1 MSSNLVLPN
10 GKPGH
15 ILTQDDIVN
24 EAIKDAIDVM
34 NPENIPKQFN
44 YSEKPSDD
52 LMAAM
57 DFKNPKQVNEL
68 KYIIKDILS
77 GDNAAARDERYSY
90 LNFEQIKTAIEWLQT
105 NKFDEQLQQLIL
117 QRPWALIYKD
127 KPPTPEEFLT
137 HKYIGEQ
144 ANSLWLP
151 LRKAF
156 LTYFDTN
163 LPYRT
168 AVLNPSIGVGKKVT
182 VTSPIQVG
190 YEDYYEIIDDSGTKY
205 NFSEGQLIWHKN
217 KYVSIEKLIGA
228 GKLTLSKINYINMMV
243 YDVEKTHLFD
253 DAFNLK
259 TYDSLIG
266 YFKKV
271 NDDIYAQW
279 DIYTQKHHI
288 VPRSEGGI
296 DSEDNLVRL
305 PYYFHLMA
313 HYLRGKEA
321 ESIGDKAAQY
331 KNYKAV
337 CWALEENSLP
347 KNVIEMHEKLQIVVE
362 SLEKRRQLEKQRV
375 WITDGKVSQQIFS
388 FEAIPEGWHRGR
400 TFRSPASKKWVNK
413 DGKSYYIEKDKV
425 DEYLKNGYILG
436 MFKTEKMK
444 AHIERDRNKNKA
456 GFTKGTKWMYKG
468 KERKCVKLE
477 EVDTFKK
484 DGWTLGHNYKSSWTK
499 GAKAAVHKDNTIKY
513 IDKEK
518 VNDFLSSGWKIGT
531 GYNSYKGTF
540 NDDN

>member
-1 MSSNLVLPN
+1 MPN

-24 EAIKDAIDVM
+24 EAIKDTIDVM

-228 GKLTLSKINYINMMV
+228 GKLQN
-243 YDVEKTHLFD
+243 
-253 DAFNLK
+253 
-259 TYDSLIG
+259 
-266 YFKKV
+266 
-271 NDDIYAQW
+271 
-279 DIYTQKHHI
+279 
-288 VPRSEGGI
+288 
-296 DSEDNLVRL
+296 
-305 PYYFHLMA
+305 
-313 HYLRGKEA
+313 
-321 ESIGDKAAQY
+321 
-331 KNYKAV
+331 
-337 CWALEENSLP
+337 
-347 KNVIEMHEKLQIVVE
+347 
-362 SLEKRRQLEKQRV
+362 
-375 WITDGKVSQQIFS
+375 
-388 FEAIPEGWHRGR
+388 
-400 TFRSPASKKWVNK
+400 
-413 DGKSYYIEKDKV
+413 
-425 DEYLKNGYILG
+425 
-436 MFKTEKMK
+436 
-444 AHIERDRNKNKA
+444 
-456 GFTKGTKWMYKG
+456 
-468 KERKCVKLE
+468 
-477 EVDTFKK
+477 
-484 DGWTLGHNYKSSWTK
+484 
-499 GAKAAVHKDNTIKY
+499 
-513 IDKEK
+513 
-518 VNDFLSSGWKIGT
+518 
-531 GYNSYKGTF
+531 
-540 NDDN
+540 